1 MEIEYSLE
9 IKSVTKRYRDFIAVD
24 NISLRIRS
32 GLIFGFLGPNGAGKT
47 TTIKMIGGLL
57 KPTSGDISI
66 CGHSI
71 TADPIRAKSLLGFVP
86 DRPYLYEKLTGTEY
100 LKFIGGI
107 YNLTDTEV
115 SRRSEE
121 LLGLFEIYNFRNE
134 LIENYSHGMKQRLVI
149 CGALIHRP
157 RLFVIDEPL
166 VGLDPKGA
174 RLLKRVFT
182 ELAIKSGS
190 TVFMSTHTLGVVEE
204 LCDELA
210 IIHHGQLIYSG
221 DIDGMKKLSGKSDA
235 NLEELFLQLTGGDEQ
250 VPLDNII

>member
-1 MEIEYSLE
+1 MEIKYSLE
-9 IKSVTKRYRDFIAVD
+9 IKNLIKRYRDFIAVD
-24 NISLRIRS
+24 NISLEVKS

-57 KPTSGDISI
+57 KPTSGEINI
-66 CGHSI
+66 CGNNMA
-71 TADPIRAKSLLGFVP
+71 TDPIKAKSLLGFVP
-86 DRPYLYEKLTGTEY
+86 DRPYLYEKLTGLEY

-107 YNLTDTEV
+107 YNLSDREIM
-115 SRRSEE
+115 RRSEE
-121 LLGLFEIYNFRNE
+121 LLNLFEIYNFKDE

-149 CGALIHRP
+149 CGALMHKP

-182 ELAIKSGS
+182 ELKRKSNC

-210 IIHHGQLIYSG
+210 IIHHGRLIYSG
-221 DIDGMKKLSGKSDA
+221 DIDGMKRLSGNKDA
-235 NLEELFLQLTGGDEQ
+235 SLEELFLQLTGGDEP

>member
-1 MEIEYSLE
+1 VEVKYSLSIE
-9 IKSVTKRYRDFIAVD
+9 SVTKRYRDFLAVD
-24 NISLRIRS
+24 NVSLKIRS
-32 GLIFGFLGPNGAGKT
+32 GIIFGFLGPNGAGKT
-47 TTIKMIGGLL
+47 TTIKMTGGLL
-57 KPTSGDISI
+57 KPSSGDISI

-71 TADPIRAKSLLGFVP
+71 TKEPVLAKSDLGFVP
-86 DRPYLYEKLTGTEY
+86 DRPYLYEKLTGIEY
-100 LKFIGGI
+100 LRFIGGI
-107 YNLTDTEV
+107 YNLSETEIT
-115 SRRSEE
+115 RRSEE
-121 LLGLFEIYNFRNE
+121 LLSLFEIYGFKDE

-174 RLLKRVFT
+174 RLLKRVFL
-182 ELAIKSGS
+182 ELARKSDT
-190 TVFMSTHTLGVVEE
+190 TVFMSTHTLQVVEE

-210 IIHHGQLIYSG
+210 IIHHGRIIYSG
-221 DIDGMKKLSGKSDA
+221 DINGMKRLLGNADA

>member
-1 MEIEYSLE
+1 MNYALE
-9 IKSVTKRYRDFIAVD
+9 IKSVTKKYRDFIAV
-24 NISLRIRS
+24 NNVSLKVAHGI
-32 GLIFGFLGPNGAGKT
+32 IFGFLGPNGAGKT

-57 KPTSGDISI
+57 KPSSGDISI
-66 CGHSI
+66 CGNSI
-71 TADPIRAKSLLGFVP
+71 INEPINAKSLLGFVP
-86 DRPYLYEKLTGTEY
+86 DRPYLYEKLTGMEY

-107 YNLTDTEV
+107 YRLREAEV
-115 SRRSEE
+115 IRRSEE
-121 LLGLFEIYNFRNE
+121 LLNLFEIYNFKDE

-149 CGALIHRP
+149 CGALIHKP

-182 ELAIKSGS
+182 ELAKKSGC

-210 IIHHGQLIYSG
+210 IINKGELIYYG
-221 DIDGMKKLSGKSDA
+221 DIDGMKRLLGKADA

-250 VPLDNII
+250 IPLDNII